1 MINNKTKGRFTMSVE
16 EVKQL
21 ATFEYGSRLQGT
33 ADAHSDSD
41 MCVLTLPSINN
52 LFFAINKERQN
63 HKVDDTSYV
72 PLTTFV
78 NRIYDK
84 CDIASIILLHGF
96 TKQCTDTL
104 LYQEVFSN
112 GFLESMLYANRK
124 KVFSGLL
131 QSCMGIGS
139 RDVKKIKQ

>member
-84 CDIASIILLHGF
+84 YDIASIILLQCNDIKRTMDEHLTESDEVEDMRNALRTNASQFILKHGKF
-96 TKQCTDTL
+96 N
-104 LYQEVFSN
+104 E
-112 GFLESMLYANRK
+112 
-124 KVFSGLL
+124 
-131 QSCMGIGS
+131 
-139 RDVKKIKQ
+139 

>member
-1 MINNKTKGRFTMSVE
+1 MSVE

-84 CDIASIILLHGF
+84 YDIASIILLQCNDIKRTMDEHLTESDEVEDMRNALRTNASQFILKHGKF
-96 TKQCTDTL
+96 N
-104 LYQEVFSN
+104 E
-112 GFLESMLYANRK
+112 
-124 KVFSGLL
+124 
-131 QSCMGIGS
+131 
-139 RDVKKIKQ
+139 